1 MSNTD
6 QQLPTADR
14 PKQIDTRV
22 NRIQGRLK
30 AALDKMV
37 WDAMDYAT
45 AAQAVHFTTAAM
57 RKALQRPH
65 VLAYIRNEREV
76 LRASLSPSNIH
87 RLREIRDAANN
98 MPAVNAIKVL
108 ELIGDEQPNSN
119 KTTSPGVTIRI
130 LNQTA
135 VVAAPTADEG

>member
-1 MSNTD
+1 
-6 QQLPTADR
+6 
-14 PKQIDTRV
+14 
-22 NRIQGRLK
+22 
-30 AALDKMV
+30 
-37 WDAMDYAT
+37 
-45 AAQAVHFTTAAM
+45 
-57 RKALQRPH
+57 
-65 VLAYIRNEREV
+65 
-76 LRASLSPSNIH
+76 
-87 RLREIRDAANN
+87 